1 MKNACHF
8 FIASETEIERAELAG
23 KSIMIELDANSK
35 LGQNY
40 IPKDPHKITPNG
52 TLLAGIIERHTLVV
66 GNNSDKC
73 VCTITRQRVIRN
85 RVEEIMIAILL
96 FSNDLNK
103 HMIKMHIDE
112 ERSHVLSRI
121 RKTKKGVKVKESDHN
136 VLLAEFN
143 CKIATK
149 EK

>member
-8 FIASETEIERAELAG
+8 FIASETEIKRAELAG

-40 IPKDPHKITPNG
+40 IPKDPHKITQNG

-66 GNNSDKC
+66 GNGSDKC
-73 VCTITRQRVIRN
+73 VCTITRQRVTRN

-121 RKTKKGVKVKESDHN
+121 RKTKKGVRVTIMCCLQN
-136 VLLAEFN
+136 L
-143 CKIATK
+143 IAK
-149 EK
+149 